1 MAATTATRPYRGVS
15 AERRRTERR
24 ARLVEAGLEVIA
36 SKGSSGA
43 TVRDVCLAAG
53 LTERYFYEAFSDR
66 EALPVAVFD
75 HVAEHA
81 AGVIVAAVAAAP
93 HETGARARAAI
104 AAFVD
109 LVADD
114 PRRARV
120 LLLGSLEDPQLQRRR
135 LQAVGE
141 FARLVRDQ
149 AVDFYGV
156 RGSPPLDAELTAHA
170 LVGALAQL
178 LGAWLRGELEVSRE
192 RLVDHAAA
200 LFVAAAGVRSDR
212 LQLVR

>member
-1 MAATTATRPYRGVS
+1 MTTATTRPYRGVS
-15 AERRRTERR
+15 ADRRRADRR
-24 ARLVEAGLEVIA
+24 ARLVEAGLDVIA
-36 SKGSSGA
+36 TKGAERA

-53 LTERYFYEAFSDR
+53 LTERYFYEAFPDR
-66 EALPVAVFD
+66 DALPVAVFD
-75 HVAEHA
+75 HVAEQA
-81 AGVIVAAVAAAP
+81 AGVIVEAVAAAP
-93 HETGARARAAI
+93 HDARARARAAI

-120 LLLGSLEDPQLQRRR
+120 LLLGSLEDRGLQRRR
-135 LQAVGE
+135 LQAVSE
-141 FARLVRDQ
+141 FARLVADQ
-149 AVDFYGV
+149 ATAFYGV

-178 LGAWLRGELEVSRE
+178 LGAWLRGELQVTRE

-200 LFVAAAGVRSDR
+200 LFVAAAGIRSGRAESVR
-212 LQLVR
+212 

>member
-1 MAATTATRPYRGVS
+1 LTTAATTRPYRGIS
-15 AERRRTERR
+15 ADRRRAERRTK
-24 ARLVEAGLEVIA
+24 LVEAGLEVIA
-36 SKGSSGA
+36 SKGAERA

-53 LTERYFYEAFSDR
+53 LTERYFYEAFPDR
-66 EALPVAVFD
+66 DALPVAVFD
-75 HVAEHA
+75 HVAGHA
-81 AGVIVAAVAAAP
+81 AGVVVEAVAAAP
-93 HETGARARAAI
+93 HDARARARAAI

-120 LLLGSLEDPQLQRRR
+120 LLLGSLEDRGLQRRR
-135 LQAVGE
+135 MQAVSE
-141 FARLVRDQ
+141 FARLVADQ
-149 AVDFYGV
+149 ATAFYGV

-178 LGAWLRGELEVSRE
+178 LGAWLRDELEVTRE

-200 LFVAAAGVRSDR
+200 LFVAAAGIRSGDTESVR
-212 LQLVR
+212 

>member
-1 MAATTATRPYRGVS
+1 MSATTTRPYRGIS
-15 AERRRTERR
+15 ADRRRTERR
-24 ARLVEAGLEVIA
+24 AKLVEAGLEVIA
-36 SKGSSGA
+36 SKGAERA

-53 LTERYFYEAFSDR
+53 LTERYFYEAFPDR
-66 EALPVAVFD
+66 DALPVAVFD
-75 HVAEHA
+75 HVAGHA
-81 AGVIVAAVAAAP
+81 AGVIVEAVAAAP
-93 HETGARARAAI
+93 HDAHARARAAI

-120 LLLGSLEDPQLQRRR
+120 LLLGSLEDRGLQRRR
-135 LQAVGE
+135 LQAVSE

-149 AVDFYGV
+149 ASDFYGV

-178 LGAWLRGELEVSRE
+178 LGAWLRGEIDVTRE

-200 LFVAAAGVRSDR
+200 LFVAAAGIRSDGTES
-212 LQLVR
+212 VR